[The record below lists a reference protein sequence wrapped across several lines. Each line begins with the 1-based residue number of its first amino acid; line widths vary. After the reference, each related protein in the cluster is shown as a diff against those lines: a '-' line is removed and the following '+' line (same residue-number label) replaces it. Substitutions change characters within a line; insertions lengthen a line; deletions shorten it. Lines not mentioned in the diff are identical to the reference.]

1 MLHVKYAVLYNT
13 ILQAFFSVFIFIFF
27 FLPESIPGF
36 CFYLYYMYNIY
47 LCLPLFF
54 FFNDYSVLY
63 RYNSSSFFN
72 VHLLVGFFL
81 HFFSFCCQKKAI
93 VTNLQMVHRFFL
105 ACVQSEEKFLEME
118 LSDQIEYQYYFSN
131 CQVTI
136 HSFTTL
142 RQTTAWFLDVYF
154 FILS

>member
-1 MLHVKYAVLYNT
+1 MQYCIILFYRLSFRCLYSY
-13 ILQAFFSVFIFIFF
+13 FFSCLNLFQVFVFIYIICIIFT
-27 FLPESIPGF
+27 
-36 CFYLYYMYNIY
+36 YAY
-47 LCLPLFF
+47 LFF
-54 FFNDYSVLY
+54 FFLMTTVSYIDII
-63 RYNSSSFFN
+63 
-72 VHLLVGFFL
+72 LLVSLMYICWLGFFFI
-81 HFFSFCCQKKAI
+81 FFSFCCQKKAI